1 MAEKQAT
8 RVDAQRNQASK
19 NHPDQYKG
27 QYPIKVNKLKH
38 LFYEMSE
45 AEKTAK
51 FFSQAMV
58 FDKTDN
64 DETGMIFYKCR

>member
-1 MAEKQAT
+1 MDEKQAT
-8 RVDAQRNQASK
+8 HVDAQRNQASK

-51 FFSQAMV
+51 FFTS
-58 FDKTDN
+58 N
-64 DETGMIFYKCR
+64 D